1 MLVYASGSRPDRR
14 RNSSALTEN
23 GERRRREG
31 RDADPWCCPVPLRK
45 AASVLPGSQRVA
57 RCGHAIDTGAGWAGP
72 ARTRRAGGRV
82 PSALAHNS
90 CSASIHSD
98 CAREMRVGTDR
109 GLGWRSSGRARG
121 GSVRRTPLPRRRVGV
136 RPARRAR
143 PTARR
148 TPPRRGGECSGD
160 VGEPR
165 RCGVLPQGVRTPG
178 GRTTNSDCGALAV
191 DPIDR
196 ASLAGGND
204 DQACLTWFGYP
215 RPLPRLREGVP
226 VSRGGWWSKKS
237 RTPTS
242 PRDPLPAGGWS
253 TPTSRSAPV

>member
-1 MLVYASGSRPDRR
+1 MGLPEPAGTRSTIRNGDLHGVMMLVYASGSRPDRR

-31 RDADPWCCPVPLRK
+31 RAADPWCCPVPLRK

-57 RCGHAIDTGAGWAGP
+57 RCGHAIDTGA
-72 ARTRRAGGRV
+72 RRAGRV
-82 PSALAHNS
+82 PSALANNS

-160 VGEPR
+160 VGEPPAV
-165 RCGVLPQGVRTPG
+165 RCSPA
-178 GRTTNSDCGALAV
+178 GRTYPGW
-191 DPIDR
+191 PH
-196 ASLAGGND
+196 
-204 DQACLTWFGYP
+204 DQ
-215 RPLPRLREGVP
+215 
-226 VSRGGWWSKKS
+226 
-237 RTPTS
+237 
-242 PRDPLPAGGWS
+242 
-253 TPTSRSAPV
+253 